1 MDFRTSCDVLGCDD
15 GKQWT
20 VLYREQGLK
29 SEGDSD
35 SKPRYKT
42 NDHEI
47 ETLLILSACSVC
59 VRVCVQT
66 VCVKA
71 VSWSQIV
78 ASSLLCWGELA
89 GTGYTDR
96 GPYACVMFVYAY
108 GCMSVWR
115 NPVRSAMT
123 LPTACVSTRGDL
135 FSVCVCRWE
144 CMCVC
149 PVLQA
154 GKVPVFVCQTV
165 GGDTPFICVWVS
177 LFCCGSS
184 PSEREGLVVFIR
196 FIRYL
201 CLWIHPL
208 NILQSSYPFL
218 KLFLFV
224 PFEFFCTS
232 C

>member
-78 ASSLLCWGELA
+78 ASSLLRRISWHWLHWPWPLCVCDVCVCVWMHECLA
-89 GTGYTDR
+89 QPCQIRHDS
-96 GPYACVMFVYAY
+96 AHCV
-108 GCMSVWR
+108 
-115 NPVRSAMT
+115 
-123 LPTACVSTRGDL
+123 CVNQGWP
-135 FSVCVCRWE
+135 FFCVCVCRWE